1 MHIKLINKN
10 LYLNDYKLKCTV
22 GKRGITGKKKEGDKK
37 TPKGSFKFV
46 SLFYRKDRIKKV
58 KSNLKKYIIK
68 KNMGWCDDPKSKY
81 YNKLIKF
88 PFKFSAEKLYLKK
101 NIYDIILI
109 LNFNSKP
116 VIKNKGSAIFLH
128 ISNKK
133 YTPTNGCIAV
143 SLKDMKLLLK
153 KINKKTKISIF

>member
-1 MHIKLINKN
+1 MHIKLINKKLLFDN
-10 LYLNDYKLKCTV
+10 YKVKCAL
-22 GKRGITGKKKEGDKK
+22 GKRGISNKKKEGDHC
-37 TPKGSFKFV
+37 TPKGKHKFKGVF
-46 SLFYRKDRIKKV
+46 FRKDKV
-58 KSNLKKYIIK
+58 PSFQTSLKKIAIK
-68 KNMGWCDDPKSKY
+68 KNMGWCDDPNSKF
-81 YNKLIKF
+81 YNKLIRF
-88 PFKFSAEKLYLKK
+88 PFKYSAEKLYLKD
-101 NIYDIILI
+101 NIYDLVLI
-109 LNFNSKP
+109 LDYNTKP

>member
-58 KSNLKKYIIK
+58 KSNLKKYVIK

-109 LNFNSKP
+109 LNYNSKP
-116 VIKNKGSAIFLH
+116 IIRNKGSAIFLH

-133 YTPTNGCIAV
+133 YTPTNGCIAI